1 MLYLGLQQRHP
12 LPRSIIATIS
22 PFSDSPR
29 RFSPRSV
36 RTDPSSYPVHSLI
49 RIDQC
54 CTLAFSSATLCHDDT
69 SAIRQDDSSAT
80 RHDQLV
86 PTRHPN
92 PVHLPIRHDQCC
104 TLTFSSATLC
114 HDQTCRFA
122 TTNPSAIRHDD
133 SSAIRHTTT
142 SSYRPVILCC
152 SLPDSH

>member
-86 PTRHPN
+86 PTRHP
-92 PVHLPIRHDQCC
+92 IQF
-104 TLTFSSATLC
+104 TS
-114 HDQTCRFA
+114 RFA
-122 TTNPSAIRHDD
+122 TTTAHRFATTDFAPICHSVQFISDRSTLTSAELWSPAAPPYASTPPICNDQPCTD
-133 SSAIRHTTT
+133 S
-142 SSYRPVILCC
+142 P
-152 SLPDSH
+152 